1 MALVRKKDEKG
12 LDTTSVSLIA
22 RFSRQY
28 LCIYLHSVEGTKGM
42 EWTSQGNKSVCVCVC
57 VFSSVFLLQLHY
69 CPIHYS
75 VCRSWLWPGTI
86 TPSGSYIHDRYRG
99 RESTLYEANLSQC

>member
-12 LDTTSVSLIA
+12 LDMTSVSLIA

-57 VFSSVFLLQLHY
+57 LVLCFCCSFIIALFTIPSV
-69 CPIHYS
+69 
-75 VCRSWLWPGTI
+75 VPGRV
-86 TPSGSYIHDRYRG
+86 PSPPLAATSMTGTEGEKALCMKQICHS
-99 RESTLYEANLSQC
+99 AN

>member
-12 LDTTSVSLIA
+12 LDMTSVSLIA
-22 RFSRQY
+22 RFSWQY

-75 VCRSWLWPGTI
+75 VCRSWPGTI